1 MKFYWNKNH
10 KNHKI
15 LRNFEKYHG
24 NGNEN
29 RNENIRMYSIKAFR
43 NSLNKIKQGG

>member
-29 RNENIRMYSIKAFR
+29 IRIYSIKAFR